1 MTKILVIED
10 EKPLREILLQLLMSQ
25 GFNAIGA
32 QNGKEGVQ
40 MAIAEVPSIILCDV
54 QMPEMDGYE
63 VLKTLRENP
72 LMATIPFI
80 FLTSCDGKS
89 NFRMGME
96 LGADD
101 YLTKPCNKNEL
112 FKAIATRLKKKSAAI
127 ETLDRALYQAEAR
140 LNEWINNSEINNISA
155 EKLEQEARLRRAWV
169 KQEFLVYY
177 QPQVDIFTGKIIGAE
192 ALVRWKNPEHGMIS
206 PAEFIPLAEETGL
219 IIPIGEWV
227 LQTAC
232 ANAARWNNN
241 RFAPL
246 RISANLSARQLTDI
260 HLVDRIV
267 NMLEKSGLEAS
278 NLELEITESS
288 LVENASHT
296 SHILQELKALGISIA
311 IDDFGTGYASL
322 NYLKQFPFDT
332 LKIDKCFVR
341 NINNDSENIAITTAV
356 VQMAHNLNLKVV
368 AEGVETEAELSFLA
382 GQKCDIMQGF
392 LFSRPLPT
400 PEFEKLLFM
409 GESGKKLPQGVR
421 LQA

>member
-127 ETLDRALYQAEAR
+127 ETLDQALYQAEAR

-192 ALVRWKNPEHGMIS
+192 ALIRWKNPEHGMIS

-232 ANAARWNNN
+232 ANAARWNNTK
-241 RFAPL
+241 FAPL

>member
-127 ETLDRALYQAEAR
+127 ETLDQALYQAEAR

-192 ALVRWKNPEHGMIS
+192 ALIRWKKPEHGMIS

-232 ANAARWNNN
+232 ANAARWNNTK
-241 RFAPL
+241 FAPL

-260 HLVDRIV
+260 HLVDRII